1 MNTGTQIVVI
11 AGTLFLVGLGIYF
24 VTREEKNGNNTLID
38 DPNKVDP
45 TPPKDESV
53 SINVPQEIIDLVGGI
68 TEWEKLN
75 IHQQNSILQ
84 MEQAKSN
91 LVDPQGNIIPCVEAS
106 LMLGISAKEIRRRA
120 QEEGQGWI
128 EDLNALTRQK
138 VIDCLNISA
147 QIY

>member
-24 VTREEKNGNNTLID
+24 VTREEKNGNNTLVD

-53 SINVPQEIIDLVGGI
+53 SINIPQEIIDLVGGI
-68 TEWEKLN
+68 GEWDKLTPN
-75 IHQQNSILQ
+75 EQNAILQ

-91 LVDPQGNIIPCVEAS
+91 LINPQGEIIPCAEAS
-106 LMLGISAKEIRRRA
+106 AMLGISTKEIRRRA
-120 QEEGQGWI
+120 QEEGQDWI
-128 EDLNALTRQK
+128 GDLNVLTRQK

-147 QIY
+147 QIQ